1 VNHYIPHVGG
11 KTLSKEVT
19 QMKRLTAAL
28 LALAAIVVLAS
39 SVQAATAIKYKTV
52 GPLILR
58 MGVGSTTGGIADS
71 SERNFNKTCVGGLV
85 DTTASYGFDDDIVWG
100 AVSDSLPILVM
111 VRRNL
116 AAIDGTTPAAG
127 AADSVQVGLQL
138 NWGGLVFAPVYTDTG
153 NDWGGSTF
161 ALIGTSGGGQVT
173 FQTGKTSHCLEN
185 AVNTYQSIGPGWGA
199 TQFRVLVRSTSVA
212 ACGGRY
218 SVYVRYPIAVD

>member
-1 VNHYIPHVGG
+1 
-11 KTLSKEVT
+11 
-19 QMKRLTAAL
+19 MKRILAAAL
-28 LALAAIVVLAS
+28 LASVALAVCVSAAYS
-39 SVQAATAIKYKTV
+39 ATAIKYNTV

-71 SERNFNKTCVGGLV
+71 SERNFNKTAVGGLV
-85 DTTASYGFDDDIVWG
+85 DTTASYSFGDDVVWG
-100 AVSDSLPILVM
+100 AVADSLPIIVM

-116 AAIDGTTPAAG
+116 AVIDGTTPVAG

-161 ALIGTSGGGQVT
+161 ALIGTGGGGIAT

-185 AVNTYQSIGPGWGA
+185 AVNTYQSIGPGYAA

-212 ACGGRY
+212 ACAGRY
-218 SVYVRYPIAVD
+218 SVYVRYPVAVD